1 MVLGMN
7 VEASILVP
15 DGTAYAIDACVAAV
29 MLVRRDV
36 MVEGWSDSWAGEFGV
51 RARTRFGLGV
61 LRSNAIAKMTGIKD
75 SL

>member
-29 MLVRRDV
+29 MLVRGDV
-36 MVEGWSDSWAGEFGV
+36 MVEGWSDPWAGEFGV
-51 RARTRFGLGV
+51 RARTRFGLCV
-61 LRSNAIAKMTGIKD
+61 LRSNATAK
-75 SL
+75 